1 MLQELLF
8 VKPKKAL
15 VKVNE
20 FVDSFL
26 LSQSDDSTSVVPVDE
41 GPNLDVVGYCQLQ
54 REL

>member
-20 FVDSFL
+20 FIDAL
-26 LSQSDDSTSVVPVDE
+26 LSESSSDSSSTMPVDE
-41 GPNLDVVGYCQLQ
+41 GLNLDVVGYCQSQ
-54 REL
+54 R